1 MDGAARIPTG
11 SPHTDRAAR
20 PVRRGRPSG
29 RTAQGDSVR
38 ERILAAATRHFAA
51 AGYHGSSLARI
62 AADCGLS
69 QPGLLHHFPSKRRL
83 LEELLAE
90 RDRRDVLAVGGW
102 AGQSGAAVLDF
113 VRRLVA
119 HNARQPD
126 VVRAFAVLSGEA
138 VGTDHPARD
147 YFAERYRTGVAAMA
161 AGLRRGVE
169 AGELRADLDCAAVA
183 AEVLAVM
190 DGMQTQWLLAPE
202 DYDMAAAFGA
212 YADRLRAAIAAPAR
226 AGG

>member
-1 MDGAARIPTG
+1 M
-11 SPHTDRAAR
+11 
-20 PVRRGRPSG
+20 
-29 RTAQGDSVR
+29 R

-51 AGYHGSSLARI
+51 GGYHGSSLARI

-90 RDRRDVLAVGGW
+90 RDRRDVRAVGGW
-102 AGQSGAAVLDF
+102 SEPGGAGVLDF
-113 VRRLVA
+113 TRRLVA
-119 HNARQPD
+119 HNAGQPD

-147 YFAERYRTGVAAMA
+147 YFVERYRTGVAALA
-161 AGLRRGVE
+161 AGLRRGVA

-190 DGMQTQWLLAPE
+190 DGMQTQWLLAP
-202 DYDMAAAFGA
+202 DRFDMAAAFAA
-212 YADRLRAAIAAPAR
+212 YTDRLRAAITAPDPAE
-226 AGG
+226 G